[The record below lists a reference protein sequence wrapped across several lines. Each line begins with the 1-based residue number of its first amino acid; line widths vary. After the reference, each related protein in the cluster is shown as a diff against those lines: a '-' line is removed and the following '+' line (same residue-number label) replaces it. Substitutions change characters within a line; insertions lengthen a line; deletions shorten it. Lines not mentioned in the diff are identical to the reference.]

1 MLTTQDLRCS
11 VSLMVA
17 PSAEDHLELSRL
29 LAAAVVNPSF
39 CNQLL
44 VDPQTAIENGCHG
57 ETFSLSDAERYS
69 LLSIHAD
76 SLAELAQN
84 IIQAFGLDLH
94 PSQPAFAQVPVFVSI

>member
-11 VSLMVA
+11 VSMQVS
-17 PSAEDHLELSRL
+17 PSPEDHPELSRL

-39 CNQLL
+39 CNNLL
-44 VDPQTAIENGCHG
+44 VDPQTAIESGCHG
-57 ETFSLSDAERYS
+57 ETFNLSDAERYS
-69 LLSIHAD
+69 LLSIRAD

-94 PSQPAFAQVPVFVSI
+94 PSLPTFAQAPVFIGI

>member
-11 VSLMVA
+11 VPVMVA
-17 PSAEDHLELSRL
+17 PSPEDHLELSRL

-39 CNQLL
+39 CKELL
-44 VDPQTAIENGCHG
+44 VDPQAAIDNGCHG

-69 LLSIHAD
+69 LLSVRAG

-84 IIQAFGLDLH
+84 IVQAFGLDLH
-94 PSQPAFAQVPVFVSI
+94 PSTPAYAQAPVYIGI

>member
-1 MLTTQDLRCS
+1 MLTTQDLHCS
-11 VSLMVA
+11 VSMMVS
-17 PSAEDHLELSRL
+17 PSPEDHPELSRL

-44 VDPQTAIENGCHG
+44 VDPQAAIENGLHG

-84 IIQAFGLDLH
+84 IVQAFGLDLH
-94 PSQPAFAQVPVFVSI
+94 PSTPTFAQAPVFVGI

>member
-11 VSLMVA
+11 VSMLVT
-17 PSAEDHLELSRL
+17 PSPEDHLELSRL

-44 VDPQTAIENGCHG
+44 VDPQTAIESGCHG
-57 ETFSLSDAERYS
+57 ETFTLSDAERYS
-69 LLSIHAD
+69 LLSIHVD

-84 IIQAFGLDLH
+84 IFQAFGLDLH
-94 PSQPAFAQVPVFVSI
+94 PSLPTYAQAPVFIGI

>member
-1 MLTTQDLRCS
+1 MLTTHDLRSS
-11 VSLMVA
+11 VSLVVA
-17 PSAEDHLELSRL
+17 PSSQDHLELSRL

-44 VDPQTAIENGCHG
+44 VDPQTAIEDGLHG

-76 SLAELAQN
+76 SLAELARG
-84 IIQAFGLDLH
+84 IVRAFGLDLH
-94 PSQPAFAQVPVFVSI
+94 PSLPAYAQAPAFVGI

>member
-17 PSAEDHLELSRL
+17 PSPEDHLELSRL

-39 CNQLL
+39 CTRLL
-44 VDPQTAIENGCHG
+44 VDPQAAIEDGLHG

-76 SLAELAQN
+76 SLAELAQS
-84 IIQAFGLDLH
+84 IVRAFGLDLH
-94 PSQPAFAQVPVFVSI
+94 PSVPAFAQAPAFIGI